1 MLTAV
6 VVLFS
11 MHLTSVDVNAQ
22 NHETDWALFSK
33 ALINAVESSNYGAKL
48 GAIQQIAI
56 YGSRL
61 DVDPTVFDVVRVFR
75 NSKVENERILAL
87 SALAKMRNHWAMD
100 FLSRSVRFETSDRVK
115 RHTIDVVNAYRLGT
129 DRSPNDRLGITAH
142 STGAGESGR
151 AAGAKISSRFEV
163 RGSRSEVRGPTPPRS
178 FRVVLFQGSS
188 CSLVRGR
195 LFDVRRSTFDV

>member
-1 MLTAV
+1 MRKSMLTAV
-6 VVLFS
+6 MVLFS

-129 DRSPNDRLGITAH
+129 DRSPETIAWESRL
-142 STGAGESGR
+142 
-151 AAGAKISSRFEV
+151 
-163 RGSRSEVRGPTPPRS
+163 TPPEPAK
-178 FRVVLFQGSS
+178 VDEL
-188 CSLVRGR
+188 LA
-195 LFDVRRSTFDV
+195 LK